1 MFAYIKGSL
10 EVKTNGYIVID
21 VNGIGYKIF
30 MSETAINKLGA
41 IGEIIKIHTYVR
53 VREDDISIYGFN
65 TNEELRMFELL
76 LSVSGIGAKS
86 ALVILSNVSVS
97 SFALAIINNDINL
110 LKKLP
115 GIGPKT
121 AQRVILELKDKLK
134 KENEIV
140 ANENTDISDTINT
153 AIMDDEKIA
162 EEQVVGVLNFDIH
175 LVKDFKGKRYIE
187 RITECIPLENEDNYN
202 LDYKKAKTGDAKL
215 DKFFDNATIYFSKST
230 NLQTYKYVN
239 ILEYHDGNYVLTN
252 PISEINR
259 KEMKNNM
266 DEQDAKKFEQFCKEN
281 WN

>member
-30 MSETAINKLGA
+30 MSETAIKKLGA

-115 GIGPKT
+115 GIGLKT

-162 EEQVVGVLNFDIH
+162 EATAALKVLGYTGKEIEKALEKVDANLSVEDIIR
-175 LVKDFKGKRYIE
+175 KG
-187 RITECIPLENEDNYN
+187 LLN
-202 LDYKKAKTGDAKL
+202 LA
-215 DKFFDNATIYFSKST
+215 
-230 NLQTYKYVN
+230 
-239 ILEYHDGNYVLTN
+239 
-252 PISEINR
+252 R
-259 KEMKNNM
+259 
-266 DEQDAKKFEQFCKEN
+266 
-281 WN
+281 

>member
-162 EEQVVGVLNFDIH
+162 EATAALKVLGYT
-175 LVKDFKGKRYIE
+175 GKEIE
-187 RITECIPLENEDNYN
+187 
-202 LDYKKAKTGDAKL
+202 KAL
-215 DKFFDNATIYFSKST
+215 
-230 NLQTYKYVN
+230 
-239 ILEYHDGNYVLTN
+239 
-252 PISEINR
+252 
-259 KEMKNNM
+259 
-266 DEQDAKKFEQFCKEN
+266 
-281 WN
+281 

>member
-110 LKKLP
+110 LRKLP
-115 GIGPKT
+115 GIGLKT

-162 EEQVVGVLNFDIH
+162 EATAALKVLGYTGKEIEKALEKVDANLSVEDIIR
-175 LVKDFKGKRYIE
+175 KG
-187 RITECIPLENEDNYN
+187 LLN
-202 LDYKKAKTGDAKL
+202 LA
-215 DKFFDNATIYFSKST
+215 
-230 NLQTYKYVN
+230 
-239 ILEYHDGNYVLTN
+239 
-252 PISEINR
+252 R
-259 KEMKNNM
+259 
-266 DEQDAKKFEQFCKEN
+266 
-281 WN
+281 